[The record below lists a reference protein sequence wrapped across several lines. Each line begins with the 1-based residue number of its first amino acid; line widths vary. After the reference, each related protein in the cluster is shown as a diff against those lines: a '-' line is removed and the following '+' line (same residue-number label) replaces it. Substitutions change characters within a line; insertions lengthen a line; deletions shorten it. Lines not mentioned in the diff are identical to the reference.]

1 MITKYKLSV
10 LADSTEGLGV
20 MSYTVNTLR
29 ALTHSC
35 EQMRDR
41 VKSIVFQP
49 EAHKVLDLTFGPGVA
64 AELLGRTP
72 EALAKA
78 EKEGRLTPPKQLING
93 RRFYTLE
100 DLSRIRESLGIS
112 VGKAPDEDAVVIAV
126 QNFKGGVG
134 KSTITK
140 HFADFLALRGYKV
153 LVIDCDPQASTT
165 TMFDIQPES
174 LIDEERTLGNYL
186 SPRSVFDNL
195 PESIHDT
202 AWPTTKIIPSSLGLQ
217 DAEWDLTATLREGG
231 QAVREGLQRL
241 RVGLSSVIKDFDVIL
256 LDPPPAMGFLGL
268 NVMAA
273 ATGLLVPVPA
283 RQLDYLSTIH
293 FMDTIAENIEVL
305 EANGTPVDYGF
316 IRILCSAF
324 TPSKPGENDMW
335 KMMQATY
342 ANFLLSQPLLASE
355 EIKNATQ
362 AFRSVYESKPS
373 ASHSTYQRC
382 RDNLDAVF
390 GEVLLQ
396 IREQWPSKSISG
408 QGAPRR
414 K

>member
-1 MITKYKLSV
+1 
-10 LADSTEGLGV
+10 

-29 ALTHSC
+29 NMTRSC
-35 EQMRDR
+35 EMMRDR
-41 VKSIVFQP
+41 VKAVVFKP
-49 EAHKVLDLTFGPGVA
+49 EDRKVLDITFGPTAA

-78 EKEGRLTPPKQLING
+78 EREGRLSPPKQLGNG

-100 DLSRIRESLGIS
+100 DLTQIRTALNIRP
-112 VGKAPDEDAVVIAV
+112 GKLASEDAVVVAV

-140 HFADFLALRGYKV
+140 HFADFLALQGYNV

-165 TMFDIQPES
+165 TMFDIQPET
-174 LIDEERTLGNYL
+174 LIDEEETLGNFL
-186 SPRSVFDNL
+186 SPRSTFDDFRM
-195 PESIHDT
+195 SIHDT
-202 AWPTTKIIPSSLGLQ
+202 AWPTIKIVPSSLGLQ

-241 RVGLSSVIKDFDVIL
+241 RIGIESVKKDFDVIL

-273 ATGLLVPVPA
+273 ATGMLIPVPA

-293 FMDTIAENIEVL
+293 FMDTIAENIEIL
-305 EANGTPVDYGF
+305 EENGTPVDYGF
-316 IRILCSAF
+316 IRIVCSAYS
-324 TPSKPGENDMW
+324 PSKPGEADMW
-335 KMMQATY
+335 KMMKATY
-342 ANFLLSQPLLASE
+342 ANFLLNQPILASE

-362 AFRSVYESKPS
+362 AFRSIYESKPS
-373 ASHSTYQRC
+373 AAHSTYNRC
-382 RDNLDAVF
+382 RDNLNSVF
-390 GEVLLQ
+390 GEVLSEIQ
-396 IREQWPSKSISG
+396 EQWPSKSVSRQSAEMDG
-408 QGAPRR
+408 SVAA
-414 K
+414 

>member
-1 MITKYKLSV
+1 
-10 LADSTEGLGV
+10 

-29 ALTHSC
+29 NMTRSC
-35 EQMRDR
+35 EDMRDR
-41 VKSIVFQP
+41 VKSIVFKP
-49 EAHKVLDLTFGPGVA
+49 EDRKVLDLTFGPGMA
-64 AELLGRTP
+64 ADLVGRTP

-78 EKEGRLTPPKQLING
+78 EKEGRLAPPKQLSNG

-100 DLSRIRESLGIS
+100 DLTQIRDALGIH
-112 VGKAPDEDAVVIAV
+112 VGKAPEEDAVIIAI

-140 HFADFLALRGYKV
+140 HFADYLALHGFNV

-174 LIDEERTLGNYL
+174 LLDDEQTLGQFL
-186 SPRSVFDNL
+186 SPRSTFDDFEL
-195 PESIHDT
+195 AIRDT
-202 AWPTTKIIPSSLGLQ
+202 AWPTIKIVPSSLGLQ

-241 RVGLSSVIKDFDVIL
+241 RIGISSVVKNFDVIL

-316 IRILCSAF
+316 IRIVCSTY

-342 ANFLLSQPLLASE
+342 ANFLLSQPILASE

-373 ASHSTYQRC
+373 ASHATYQRC

-390 GEVLLQ
+390 GEVLQ
-396 IREQWPSKSISG
+396 QVREQWPSKSISG
-408 QGAPRR
+408 RTADAVRSIAA
-414 K
+414 

>member
-1 MITKYKLSV
+1 MT
-10 LADSTEGLGV
+10 
-20 MSYTVNTLR
+20 YTVNTLR
-29 ALTHSC
+29 NMTRSC

-41 VKSIVFQP
+41 VKAIVFKP
-49 EAHKVLDLTFGPGVA
+49 EDRKVLDLTFGPGMA
-64 AELLGRTP
+64 ADLVGRTP

-78 EKEGRLTPPKQLING
+78 EKEGRLAPPKQLGNG

-100 DLSRIRESLGIS
+100 DLTKIREALGIHA
-112 VGKAPDEDAVVIAV
+112 GKAPDEDAVIIAI

-140 HFADFLALRGYKV
+140 HFADFLALHGYSV

-174 LIDEERTLGNYL
+174 LLDDEQTLGNFL
-186 SPRSVFDNL
+186 SPRSTFDEFPL
-195 PESIHDT
+195 AIRDT
-202 AWPTTKIIPSSLGLQ
+202 AWPTIKIVPSSLGLQ

-241 RVGLSSVIKDFDVIL
+241 RIGISSVIKNFDVIL

-293 FMDTIAENIEVL
+293 FMETITENIEVL

-316 IRILCSAF
+316 IRIVCSAF
-324 TPSKPGENDMW
+324 SPSKPGENDMW

-342 ANFLLSQPLLASE
+342 ANFLLSKPILASE

-373 ASHSTYQRC
+373 ASHATYQRC
-382 RDNLDAVF
+382 RENLDDVF
-390 GEVLLQ
+390 GEVLQ
-396 IREQWPSKSISG
+396 QVREQWPSQSISG
-408 QGAPRR
+408 R
-414 K
+414 KSDAVASVAA

>member
-1 MITKYKLSV
+1 
-10 LADSTEGLGV
+10 

-29 ALTHSC
+29 NMTRSC

-41 VKSIVFQP
+41 VKAIVFKP
-49 EAHKVLDLTFGPGVA
+49 EDRKVLDLTFGPGMA
-64 AELLGRTP
+64 ADLVGRTP

-78 EKEGRLTPPKQLING
+78 EKEGRLAPPKQLGNG
-93 RRFYTLE
+93 RRYYTLE
-100 DLSRIRESLGIS
+100 DMTQIREALGIHA
-112 VGKAPDEDAVVIAV
+112 GKAPDEDAVIIAV

-140 HFADFLALRGYKV
+140 HFADFLALHGYSV

-174 LIDEERTLGNYL
+174 LLDDEQTLGNFL
-186 SPRSVFDNL
+186 SPRSTFDDFPLAIRN
-195 PESIHDT
+195 T
-202 AWPTTKIIPSSLGLQ
+202 AWPTIKIVPSSLGLQ

-241 RVGLSSVIKDFDVIL
+241 RIGISSVIKSFDVIL

-293 FMDTIAENIEVL
+293 FMETIAENIEVL

-316 IRILCSAF
+316 IRIVCSAF
-324 TPSKPGENDMW
+324 SPSKPGENDMW

-342 ANFLLSQPLLASE
+342 ANFLLSKPILASE

-373 ASHSTYQRC
+373 ASHATYQRC
-382 RDNLDAVF
+382 RENLDDVF
-390 GEVLLQ
+390 GEVLQ
-396 IREQWPSKSISG
+396 QVREQWPSQSISG
-408 QGAPRR
+408 R
-414 K
+414 KSDVATSVAA

>member
-1 MITKYKLSV
+1 
-10 LADSTEGLGV
+10 

-29 ALTHSC
+29 AITRSC
-35 EQMRDR
+35 EEMRDR
-41 VKSIVFQP
+41 VKKIVFDPQDR
-49 EAHKVLDLTFGPGVA
+49 KVLDLTFGPGVA
-64 AELLGRTP
+64 AELVGRTP

-78 EKEGRLTPPKQLING
+78 EKEGRLAPPKQQANG

-100 DLSRIRESLGIS
+100 DLTNIREALGIHP
-112 VGKAPDEDAVVIAV
+112 GKTDDEDAVVIAV

-140 HFADFLALRGYKV
+140 HFADYLALHGYKV

-165 TMFDIQPES
+165 TMFDIRPES
-174 LIDEERTLGNYL
+174 LIDEEQTLGNYL
-186 SPRSVFDNL
+186 SPRSTFDNFAD
-195 PESIHDT
+195 SIHET
-202 AWPTTKIIPSSLGLQ
+202 AWPTIKIIPSSLGLQ
-217 DAEWDLTATLREGG
+217 DAEWDLTATLQEGS

-241 RVGLSSVIKDFDVIL
+241 RIGISSVINDFDVIL

-273 ATGLLVPVPA
+273 ATGLLIPVPA

-293 FMDTIAENIEVL
+293 FMETIADNIEVL
-305 EANGTPVDYGF
+305 EAAGTPVEYSF
-316 IRILCSAF
+316 IRVVCSTY

-342 ANFLLSQPLLASE
+342 GTRLLSQPILASE

-373 ASHSTYQRC
+373 ASHATYNRC
-382 RDNLDAVF
+382 RENLDSVF
-390 GEVLLQ
+390 GEVVQQ
-396 IREQWPSKSISG
+396 IREQWPSTSITARSAD
-408 QGAPRR
+408 APASAAA
-414 K
+414 

>member
-1 MITKYKLSV
+1 
-10 LADSTEGLGV
+10 

-29 ALTHSC
+29 NMTRSC

-41 VKSIVFQP
+41 VKAIVFKP
-49 EAHKVLDLTFGPGVA
+49 EDRKVLDLTFGPGMA
-64 AELLGRTP
+64 ADLVGRTP

-78 EKEGRLTPPKQLING
+78 EKEGRLAPPKQLGNG
-93 RRFYTLE
+93 RRYYSLE
-100 DLSRIRESLGIS
+100 DLTQIREALGIHA
-112 VGKAPDEDAVVIAV
+112 GKAPEEDAVIIAV

-140 HFADFLALRGYKV
+140 HFADYLALHGFNV

-174 LIDEERTLGNYL
+174 LLEDEQTLGQFL
-186 SPRSVFDNL
+186 SPRSTFDDFPL
-195 PESIHDT
+195 AIRDT
-202 AWPTTKIIPSSLGLQ
+202 AWPTIKIVPSSLGLQ

-241 RVGLSSVIKDFDVIL
+241 RIGISSVIKNFDVIL

-293 FMDTIAENIEVL
+293 FMETITENIEVL

-316 IRILCSAF
+316 IRIVCSAF
-324 TPSKPGENDMW
+324 SPSKPGENDMW

-342 ANFLLSQPLLASE
+342 ANFLLSKPILASE

-373 ASHSTYQRC
+373 ASHATYQRC
-382 RDNLDAVF
+382 RENLDDVF
-390 GEVLLQ
+390 GEVLQ
-396 IREQWPSKSISG
+396 QVREQWPSQSISG
-408 QGAPRR
+408 R
-414 K
+414 KSDAVASVAA

>member
-1 MITKYKLSV
+1 
-10 LADSTEGLGV
+10 

-29 ALTHSC
+29 SLTRSC
-35 EQMRDR
+35 EEMRDR
-41 VKSIVFQP
+41 VKSIVFKP
-49 EAHKVLDLTFGPGVA
+49 EDHKTLDLTFGPGLA
-64 AELLGRTP
+64 AELIGRTP

-78 EKEGRLTPPKQLING
+78 EKEGRLALPKQLSNG

-100 DLSRIRESLGIS
+100 DLTRIRETLGIK
-112 VGKAPDEDAVVIAV
+112 VGKAPHEDAVVIAV

-140 HFADFLALRGYKV
+140 HFADYLALRGYNV

-165 TMFDIQPES
+165 TMFDIQPET
-174 LIDEERTLGNYL
+174 LIDEEQTLGNYL
-186 SPRSVFDNL
+186 SPRSNFDDFRL
-195 PESIHDT
+195 AIHDT
-202 AWPTTKIIPSSLGLQ
+202 AWPTIKIVPSSLGLQ

-241 RVGLSSVIKDFDVIL
+241 RIGISSVIKDFDVVL

-293 FMDTIAENIEVL
+293 FMETIAENIEVL
-305 EANGTPVDYGF
+305 EANDTPVDYGF
-316 IRILCSAF
+316 IRIVCSAYS
-324 TPSKPGENDMW
+324 PSKPGENDMW

-342 ANFLLSQPLLASE
+342 ANFMLSQPVLASE

-362 AFRSVYESKPS
+362 AFRSIYESKPS
-373 ASHSTYQRC
+373 ASHATYQRC

-390 GEVLLQ
+390 GEVLQ
-396 IREQWPSKSISG
+396 QVREQWPSKSISARPSEL
-408 QGAPRR
+408 QGSVTA
-414 K
+414 

>member
-1 MITKYKLSV
+1 
-10 LADSTEGLGV
+10 

-29 ALTHSC
+29 NMTRSC

-41 VKSIVFQP
+41 VKAIVFKP
-49 EAHKVLDLTFGPGVA
+49 EDRKVLDLTFGPGMA
-64 AELLGRTP
+64 ADLVGRTP

-78 EKEGRLTPPKQLING
+78 EKEGRLAPPKQLGNG
-93 RRFYTLE
+93 RRYYTLE
-100 DLSRIRESLGIS
+100 DLTQIREALGIHA
-112 VGKAPDEDAVVIAV
+112 GKALDEDAVIIAV

-140 HFADFLALRGYKV
+140 HFADFLALHGYSV

-174 LIDEERTLGNYL
+174 LLDDEQTLGNFL
-186 SPRSVFDNL
+186 SPRSTFDDFPL
-195 PESIHDT
+195 AIRDT
-202 AWPTTKIIPSSLGLQ
+202 AWPTIKIVPSSLGLQ

-241 RVGLSSVIKDFDVIL
+241 RIGISSVIKNFDVIL

-293 FMDTIAENIEVL
+293 FMETITENIEVL

-316 IRILCSAF
+316 IRIVCSAF
-324 TPSKPGENDMW
+324 SPSKPGENDMW

-342 ANFLLSQPLLASE
+342 ANFLLSKPILASE

-373 ASHSTYQRC
+373 ASHATYQRC
-382 RDNLDAVF
+382 RENLDDVF
-390 GEVLLQ
+390 GEVLQ
-396 IREQWPSKSISG
+396 QVREQWPSQSISG
-408 QGAPRR
+408 R
-414 K
+414 KSDAVASVAA

>member
-1 MITKYKLSV
+1 
-10 LADSTEGLGV
+10 

-29 ALTHSC
+29 AITRTC
-35 EQMRDR
+35 EEMSDR
-41 VKSIVFQP
+41 VKKIVFNP
-49 EAHKVLDLTFGPGVA
+49 EDRKVLDMTFGPGVA
-64 AELLGRTP
+64 AELVGRTP

-78 EKEGRLTPPKQLING
+78 EKEGRLAAPKQLANG
-93 RRFYTLE
+93 RRYYTLE
-100 DLSRIRESLGIS
+100 DLTQIREALGIHP
-112 VGKAPDEDAVVIAV
+112 GKSADEDAVVIAV

-140 HFADFLALRGYKV
+140 HFADYLALHGYKV

-165 TMFDIQPES
+165 TMFDIKPET
-174 LIDEERTLGNYL
+174 LLDEEETLGNFL
-186 SPRSVFDNL
+186 SPRSNFDDF
-195 PESIHDT
+195 PASIHET
-202 AWPTTKIIPSSLGLQ
+202 AWPTIKIIPSSLGLQ

-241 RVGLSSVIKDFDVIL
+241 RIGIESVLKDFDVIL

-293 FMDTIAENIEVL
+293 FMNTIAENIEVL
-305 EANGTPVDYGF
+305 AANDTPVDYGF
-316 IRILCSAF
+316 IRVVCSTY

-342 ANFLLSQPLLASE
+342 GTYLLSQPILASE

-373 ASHSTYQRC
+373 ASHATYNRC
-382 RDNLDAVF
+382 RENLDSVF
-390 GEVLLQ
+390 NEVVQ
-396 IREQWPSKSISG
+396 QMRQQWPSTSIAGRAADALAS
-408 QGAPRR
+408 AAA
-414 K
+414 

>member
-1 MITKYKLSV
+1 
-10 LADSTEGLGV
+10 

-29 ALTHSC
+29 SLTRSC

-41 VKSIVFQP
+41 VKSVVFKP
-49 EAHKVLDLTFGPGVA
+49 EDRKVLDLTFGPGVA
-64 AELLGRTP
+64 AELVGRTP

-78 EKEGRLTPPKQLING
+78 EKEGRLPAPKQLSNG
-93 RRFYTLE
+93 RRYYSLE
-100 DLSRIRESLGIS
+100 DLTQIREALGIK
-112 VGKAPDEDAVVIAV
+112 VGKAPNEDAVIIAV

-140 HFADFLALRGYKV
+140 HFADFLALRGYSV

-165 TMFDIQPES
+165 TMFDIQPET
-174 LIDEERTLGNYL
+174 LIDKEETLGNYL
-186 SPRSVFDNL
+186 SPRSMFDDF
-195 PESIHDT
+195 PASIHDT
-202 AWPTTKIIPSSLGLQ
+202 AWPTIKIVPSSLGLQ
-217 DAEWDLTATLREGG
+217 DAEWDLTSTLREGG

-241 RVGLSSVIKDFDVIL
+241 RIGLSSVVKDFDVIL

-273 ATGLLVPVPA
+273 ATGMLVPVPA

-293 FMDTIAENIEVL
+293 FMDTIADNIEVL

-316 IRILCSAF
+316 IRIVCSAY

-342 ANFLLSQPLLASE
+342 ANFMLSQPVLASE

-362 AFRSVYESKPS
+362 AFRSIYESKPS
-373 ASHSTYQRC
+373 ASHGTYQRC
-382 RDNLDAVF
+382 RENLDAVF
-390 GEVLLQ
+390 GEVLQ
-396 IREQWPSKSISG
+396 QVKEQWPSKSISG
-408 QGAPRR
+408 LPVEMSGSVLA
-414 K
+414 